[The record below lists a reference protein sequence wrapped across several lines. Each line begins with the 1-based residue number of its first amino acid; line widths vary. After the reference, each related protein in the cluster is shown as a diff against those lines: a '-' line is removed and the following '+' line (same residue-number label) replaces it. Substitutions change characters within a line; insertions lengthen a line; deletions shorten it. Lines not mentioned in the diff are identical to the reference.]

1 MAAFGQTMKFAVLS
15 RPRTQ
20 ALLDGKLDS
29 EGLPIHWVPTK
40 SPLGVGATAEEI
52 EGGILSGGFVG
63 GEMSISSFLQ
73 AKAQGASLSALP
85 VFLKRGLP
93 QRSLIC
99 SSGSTLNSPQQLV
112 GKRLGL
118 VNYTSSMPTWMRGL
132 LEEEYRLSRSSPQWI
147 ALSPSSPPA
156 HDEITFIQIPDNF
169 VGEEVEAWEE
179 LDGYSHQLDRREC
192 FLLSLL
198 EKGELDAVISYQVR
212 IGSHEFKPLLQTEEG
227 LWSHYQRRG
236 VYPINHVFVVQDE
249 LIRETPNLDR
259 VLLSALREARKLWV
273 DYLPKENRGFM
284 ENEINRLG
292 WDPFAYHLGEVE
304 RTTLETLVD
313 YLLNDKMI
321 SRRISI
327 EELFH
332 TTS

>member
-1 MAAFGQTMKFAVLS
+1 MESGQEMKFAVLT

-20 ALLDGKLDS
+20 ALLDGRLES
-29 EGLPIHWVPTK
+29 ESLPIHWVSTT
-40 SPLGVGATAEEI
+40 SPLGVGVPAEEN
-52 EGGILSGGFVG
+52 ERGILSGGFVG

-73 AKAQGASLSALP
+73 AKARGAPLLALP
-85 VFLKRGLP
+85 IFLKRGLP

-118 VNYTSSMPTWMRGL
+118 VNYTSSMPTWMRGI
-132 LEEEYRLSRSSPQWI
+132 LEEEYLLSRSSLQWI

-156 HDEITFIQIPDNF
+156 YDEMRVIQIPDDF

-179 LDGYSHQLDRREC
+179 LDGYTHQLDRRER

-198 EKGELDAVISYQVR
+198 EKRELDAVISYQVR
-212 IGSHEFKPLLQTEEG
+212 IGSHGFKPLLPTEDG
-227 LWSHYQRRG
+227 LWSHYQRKG
-236 VYPINHVFVVQDE
+236 VYPINHIFVVQE
-249 LIRETPNLDR
+249 EIISKTPNLDG
-259 VLLSALREARKLWV
+259 VLLSALREARELWV

-304 RTTLETLVD
+304 RTTLETLVE
-313 YLLNDKMI
+313 YLLKDKMI

-332 TTS
+332 TTA